1 MNEDNQ
7 LQDVM
12 QPSPNSDTVSLPI
25 TFDYTVGRSES
36 GRTRKVIA
44 WMVSIIFFIIGL
56 LILFRG
62 SQNFFVRLLIVVALY
77 TVVTYSVR
85 FLLLQEGKLRKQYYE
100 QLDNDYKIST
110 EDTWGIYEIDGDE
123 IRVAHYRN
131 GRLGIFFALEKD
143 VIVGLDAE
151 SEFKHYEAVSD
162 AYNEVAKNRA
172 QIIHIDYMTHVGR
185 DPRMAKLY
193 EQASK
198 SPNPDMRAV
207 LNGIYSHLDDTM
219 RDEISTYDAYVILIP
234 STEVQYNQIARKVIE
249 RFMEGNYLG
258 YTMLSDEQ
266 IRDLTVELFNLHS
279 FSVVDAERNALISST
294 YRVAVPISIEKD
306 GVVTKLNKTVKE
318 KREEEVQQ
326 RKLKELVEREA
337 RNRKQAEREARRN
350 QKKKA
355 KQPKAKKN
363 KKVADNIDDQIIE
376 L

>member
-110 EDTWGIYEIDGDE
+110 EDIWGIYEIDGDE

-193 EQASK
+193 EHASK

-249 RFMEGNYLG
+249 RFMNGNYLG

-318 KREEEVQQ
+318 KREEEIQQ

>member
-62 SQNFFVRLLIVVALY
+62 SQNFFVRLLIVAALY

-100 QLDNDYKIST
+100 QLDNGYKIST
-110 EDTWGIYEIDGDE
+110 EDIWGIYEIDGDE

-350 QKKKA
+350 KKKKA

>member
-12 QPSPNSDTVSLPI
+12 QPSPDSDTVSLPI

-62 SQNFFVRLLIVVALY
+62 SQNFFVRLLIVAALY

-162 AYNEVAKNRA
+162 ALNEVAKNRA

-207 LNGIYSHLDDTM
+207 LNGIYSHLDDSM

-294 YRVAVPISIEKD
+294 YRVAVPISVEKN

-318 KREEEVQQ
+318 KREEEIQQ

-337 RNRKQAEREARRN
+337 RKRKEAEREARKN

-363 KKVADNIDDQIIE
+363 KKVADNVDDQIIE

>member
-12 QPSPNSDTVSLPI
+12 QPSPDSDTVSLPI

-62 SQNFFVRLLIVVALY
+62 SQNFFVRLLIVAALY

-110 EDTWGIYEIDGDE
+110 EDIWGIYEIDGDE

-234 STEVQYNQIARKVIE
+234 STEVQYTQIARKVIE

>member
-12 QPSPNSDTVSLPI
+12 QPSPDSDTVSLPI

-36 GRTRKVIA
+36 GRTRRVIA
-44 WMVSIIFFIIGL
+44 WMVSIVFFLIGL

-62 SQNFFVRLLIVVALY
+62 SQNFFVKILIVVALY

-110 EDTWGIYEIDGDE
+110 EDIWGIYEIDGDE

-151 SEFKHYEAVSD
+151 SEFKHYEAVSN
-162 AYNEVAKNRA
+162 ALNEVAKNRA

-207 LNGIYSHLDDTM
+207 LNGIYSH
-219 RDEISTYDAYVILIP
+219 LIP

-294 YRVAVPISIEKD
+294 YRVAVPISVEKD

-318 KREEEVQQ
+318 KRDEEIQQ

-363 KKVADNIDDQIIE
+363 KKVEDNVDDQIIE